1 MNKNIILFLIFF
13 FLIIIIFF
21 IINKYII
28 SMYNKVDNF
37 ANKYIED
44 FINK

>member
-1 MNKNIILFLIFF
+1 MNNFIIFLIFI
-13 FLIIIIFF
+13 FLIIIFF
-21 IINKYII
+21 IINKYVI

>member
-1 MNKNIILFLIFF
+1 MNNYIILFFIFI
-13 FLIIIIFF
+13 FLIVIFF

-37 ANKYIED
+37 TNKYIED